1 MKTVNVRYNAYGKA
15 ESMTD
20 SFSHFEQENNSL
32 SVSAE
37 IETSKRVRAY
47 IKASNN
53 NSLVTDEITCID
65 GKYSVTIPQDFM
77 SKGTLY
83 IGFEIFDESG
93 YVERLEPLKIYI
105 DGFVS
110 LSSGTAD
117 NVYVVSLSVGEV
129 KTLDA
134 GDTATVENA
143 GTKKDMILNFGIPR
157 GEKGLKGDRGEKGDK
172 GDKGE
177 KGDTGEKGDKGDR
190 GEKGDTPIKGVDYF
204 TDDEVLEITKPLYS
218 MIEEQ
223 NVDIEKALDEII
235 EIQNTLTGGGN

>member
-1 MKTVNVRYNAYGKA
+1 MKTVNVKYNAYGKA

-32 SVSAE
+32 TVSAE

-53 NSLVTDEITCID
+53 NSLVTDEITD
-65 GKYSVTIPQDFM
+65 TGGKYSVTIPQDFM

-93 YVERLEPLKIYI
+93 YVERLEPVKIYI

-157 GEKGLKGDRGEKGDK
+157 GEKGMKGDK
-172 GDKGE
+172 GDTGKTGVKGD

-223 NVDIEKALDEII
+223 NADIEKALDEII